1 MPYSTAELDTIRLCV
16 ALEAIN
22 GIANHAMLDVPRII
36 EPGTEIEVRYK
47 SRQHQHL
54 FLIRL
59 LDFAKENGDEAITG
73 VKGSCLEALLAA
85 CHTRSFDIDGTVFAL
100 EQAAIA
106 LDRWLH
112 AETTFRMWLPTLGLD
127 AKLTVNRIEFLF
139 ILGNHVKHNLA
150 RLTRISR
157 QIAEL
162 LKRNGYIVEL
172 EQIPLALDDFREHLQ
187 EDYFVYYGT
196 WLAELTNNV
205 RWGIQ
210 DYLMPTFQR
219 AYRPGADLMYSY
231 NYPDSIVH
239 DTPRAW
245 FWRLMNHIRSG
256 PYIERFIGSRY
267 MKREILRDR
276 V

>member
-1 MPYSTAELDTIRLCV
+1 MPYSTAELDVIRLCV
-16 ALEAIN
+16 VLEAIN

-36 EPGTEIEVRYK
+36 EPGAETEVRYK

-59 LDFAKENGDEAITG
+59 LDFAKENGDEALTG
-73 VKGSCLEALLAA
+73 VRGSCLDALFAA
-85 CHTRSFDIDGTVFAL
+85 CHTRSFDIDGSVIAL

-106 LDRWLH
+106 LKRWLH
-112 AETTFRMWLPTLGLD
+112 AETTFCMWLPTLGLD
-127 AKLTVNRIEFLF
+127 AQITVNRIEFLS

-150 RLTRISR
+150 RLTRTSKR
-157 QIAEL
+157 IAEL
-162 LKRNGYIVEL
+162 LQGNGYTVEL
-172 EQIPLALDDFREHLQ
+172 EQIPLALDDFREHLE

-219 AYRPGADLMYSY
+219 AYKPESDLRYSY
-231 NYPDSIVH
+231 IYPGTIVH
-239 DTPRAW
+239 DTPQAW

-256 PYIERFIGSRY
+256 PYIERFVGSRY
-267 MKREILRDR
+267 MKREMLRS
-276 V
+276 